1 VNETNGKFK
10 TNPPN
15 NIQAIFND
23 VTRSSELNG
32 NFLGVLISFLLMG
45 RAFSGVTNLGL
56 SLLTFNPLLKQ
67 IPIIR
72 NDLMKHLYTTSVTL
86 TLINVLMLTA
96 CAPVQPWER
105 GNLAKPQMALDPYP
119 LQSALRAH
127 NYGSRE
133 AAAGGNAA
141 QGGGCGCY

>member
-1 VNETNGKFK
+1 
-10 TNPPN
+10 
-15 NIQAIFND
+15 
-23 VTRSSELNG
+23 
-32 NFLGVLISFLLMG
+32 M
-45 RAFSGVTNLGL
+45 RAKKQIILGL
-56 SLLTFNPLLKQ
+56 TVIAATSL
-67 IPIIR
+67 
-72 NDLMKHLYTTSVTL
+72 S
-86 TLINVLMLTA
+86 A
-96 CAPVQPWER
+96 CSTVQPWER

>member
-1 VNETNGKFK
+1 MRLAEPTAR
-10 TNPPN
+10 
-15 NIQAIFND
+15 I
-23 VTRSSELNG
+23 L
-32 NFLGVLISFLLMG
+32 
-45 RAFSGVTNLGL
+45 
-56 SLLTFNPLLKQ
+56 LLTFV
-67 IPIIR
+67 
-72 NDLMKHLYTTSVTL
+72 VTL
-86 TLINVLMLTA
+86 SA
-96 CAPVQPWER
+96 CTTVQPWER

>member
-1 VNETNGKFK
+1 MRMKQPVERT
-10 TNPPN
+10 
-15 NIQAIFND
+15 
-23 VTRSSELNG
+23 L
-32 NFLGVLISFLLMG
+32 
-45 RAFSGVTNLGL
+45 
-56 SLLTFNPLLKQ
+56 LLT
-67 IPIIR
+67 I
-72 NDLMKHLYTTSVTL
+72 
-86 TLINVLMLTA
+86 VLWLTA
-96 CAPVQPWER
+96 CMPVQPWER

>member
-1 VNETNGKFK
+1 MRLNELT
-10 TNPPN
+10 
-15 NIQAIFND
+15 AII
-23 VTRSSELNG
+23 L
-32 NFLGVLISFLLMG
+32 
-45 RAFSGVTNLGL
+45 
-56 SLLTFNPLLKQ
+56 
-67 IPIIR
+67 PIA
-72 NDLMKHLYTTSVTL
+72 TV
-86 TLINVLMLTA
+86 VWLTA
-96 CAPVQPWER
+96 CASVQPWER

>member
-1 VNETNGKFK
+1 MNLQQK
-10 TNPPN
+10 PIP
-15 NIQAIFND
+15 
-23 VTRSSELNG
+23 L
-32 NFLGVLISFLLMG
+32 LLVL
-45 RAFSGVTNLGL
+45 L
-56 SLLTFNPLLKQ
+56 SLM
-67 IPIIR
+67 IA
-72 NDLMKHLYTTSVTL
+72 
-86 TLINVLMLTA
+86 A
-96 CAPVQPWER
+96 CAQVQPWER

>member
-1 VNETNGKFK
+1 MINSINTIIILFI
-10 TNPPN
+10 T
-15 NIQAIFND
+15 A
-23 VTRSSELNG
+23 
-32 NFLGVLISFLLMG
+32 LIS
-45 RAFSGVTNLGL
+45 
-56 SLLTFNPLLKQ
+56 
-67 IPIIR
+67 
-72 NDLMKHLYTTSVTL
+72 
-86 TLINVLMLTA
+86 A
-96 CAPVQPWER
+96 CAPIQPWER

>member
-1 VNETNGKFK
+1 MRLTKLIGK
-10 TNPPN
+10 
-15 NIQAIFND
+15 
-23 VTRSSELNG
+23 L
-32 NFLGVLISFLLMG
+32 FLLALVVM
-45 RAFSGVTNLGL
+45 L
-56 SLLTFNPLLKQ
+56 S
-67 IPIIR
+67 
-72 NDLMKHLYTTSVTL
+72 
-86 TLINVLMLTA
+86 A
-96 CAPVQPWER
+96 CANVQPWER

>member
-1 VNETNGKFK
+1 MGDGHEPIAKDYLNYC
-10 TNPPN
+10 
-15 NIQAIFND
+15 FNYD
-23 VTRSSELNG
+23 GSRL
-32 NFLGVLISFLLMG
+32 
-45 RAFSGVTNLGL
+45 R
-56 SLLTFNPLLKQ
+56 
-67 IPIIR
+67 
-72 NDLMKHLYTTSVTL
+72 
-86 TLINVLMLTA
+86 
-96 CAPVQPWER
+96 PVQPWER

>member
-1 VNETNGKFK
+1 MKLTDLAA
-10 TNPPN
+10 T
-15 NIQAIFND
+15 I
-23 VTRSSELNG
+23 
-32 NFLGVLISFLLMG
+32 FLLVM
-45 RAFSGVTNLGL
+45 AV
-56 SLLTFNPLLKQ
+56 
-67 IPIIR
+67 
-72 NDLMKHLYTTSVTL
+72 
-86 TLINVLMLTA
+86 MLTA
-96 CAPVQPWER
+96 CTMVQPWER